1 MTTVAAD
8 TIPGLD
14 DSTLTRALYSTDA
27 SLYRVVPQGVAHPRT
42 VGELEAVVDAARAA
56 RVPLTTRGA
65 GTSCAGNA
73 VGPGVVVDVARHLT
87 AIHAIDA
94 GRRGQHALEPQV
106 AAFAIQCDG
115 DAEAEQARAGHP
127 EDAIGG

>member
-42 VGELEAVVDAARAA
+42 VGELEAVVDAAR
-56 RVPLTTRGA
+56 PLR
-65 GTSCAGNA
+65 
-73 VGPGVVVDVARHLT
+73 
-87 AIHAIDA
+87 
-94 GRRGQHALEPQV
+94 
-106 AAFAIQCDG
+106 
-115 DAEAEQARAGHP
+115 AEAPVVELVGGHVTCDTHDP
-127 EDAIGG
+127 